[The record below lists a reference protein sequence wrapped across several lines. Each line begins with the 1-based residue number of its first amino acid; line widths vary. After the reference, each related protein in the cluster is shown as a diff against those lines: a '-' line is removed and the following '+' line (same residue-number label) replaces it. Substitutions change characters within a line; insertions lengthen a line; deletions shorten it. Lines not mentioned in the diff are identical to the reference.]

1 VKGVAPKK
9 IAMRHLYLYFGVI
22 PFALIQVFAV
32 ALTFLYPK
40 LVTWLPELRYGVQ
53 R

>member
-1 VKGVAPKK
+1 MKGVAPKK
-9 IAMRHLYLYFGVI
+9 IAMRYLYLYCGVI

-40 LVTWLPELRYGVQ
+40 LVTCLPELMYRIQ